1 MPLLDLSLEENVTL
15 VPHKFLQ
22 FSVLELIAD
31 IATGKNIIV
40 VINLS
45 PWTDLFSIKTTPG
58 TDSKKITENV
68 WK

>member
-15 VPHKFLQ
+15 VQHKFLR

-31 IATGKNIIV
+31 IATGKNIII

-45 PWTDLFSIKTTPG
+45 PWTDLFSIKL
-58 TDSKKITENV
+58 KQLQEMIQRK
-68 WK
+68 